1 MASYPTNDSASG
13 NASMPNEDDLPSS
26 TLISHK
32 NDAVKVDESHKYG
45 ATMSEL
51 ARRLREK
58 EEMSA
63 SVAEKKRKGP
73 LQLLDLPM
81 DVLKD
86 IIKEVWPTS

>member
-1 MASYPTNDSASG
+1 
-13 NASMPNEDDLPSS
+13 MPNEDDLPSS

-63 SVAEKKRKGP
+63 SVAERKKEGP
-73 LQLLDLPM
+73 AS
-81 DVLKD
+81 V
-86 IIKEVWPTS
+86 T

>member
-1 MASYPTNDSASG
+1 MAPYPTTDSASG
-13 NASMPNEDDLPSS
+13 NASIPNDDDLPSS

-32 NDAVKVDESHKYG
+32 NDAVKVDERHKYG
-45 ATMSEL
+45 ATKSEL
-51 ARRLREK
+51 SGRLREK
-58 EEMSA
+58 EETLA